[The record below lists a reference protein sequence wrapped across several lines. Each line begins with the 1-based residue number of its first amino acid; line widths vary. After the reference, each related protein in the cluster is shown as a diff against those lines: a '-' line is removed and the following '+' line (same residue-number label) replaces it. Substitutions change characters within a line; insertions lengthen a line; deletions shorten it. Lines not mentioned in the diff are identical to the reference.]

1 MGLLKEGLISEGAY
15 NWNKKSISKCAI
27 AAHVDQN
34 MFFYLLVIELQT
46 IKIIKQIQN
55 KES

>member
-15 NWNKKSISKCAI
+15 NLNKKSISKCAI